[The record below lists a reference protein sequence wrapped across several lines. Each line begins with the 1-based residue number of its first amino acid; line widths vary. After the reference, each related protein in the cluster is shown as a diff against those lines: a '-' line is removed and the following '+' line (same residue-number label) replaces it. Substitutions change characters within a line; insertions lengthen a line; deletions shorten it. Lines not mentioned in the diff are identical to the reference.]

1 LLELTTSK
9 YAACGEY
16 AQRLQAGVEGRGNT
30 VGLEKRAHDCRRS
43 QCTDVE
49 HVQPFG
55 RMCIDQ
61 QPSVL
66 CVRVGARLTGRGA
79 STHHF
84 IRVVEEPGEEDRR
97 SVN

>member
-1 LLELTTSK
+1 M
-9 YAACGEY
+9 G
-16 AQRLQAGVEGRGNT
+16 QGRSNT
-30 VGLEKRAHDCRRS
+30 VRLEKSAHDCRRS

-49 HVQPFG
+49 QVQSLD

-66 CVRVGARLTGRGA
+66 CVRVGARLTVRGA